1 MYIYRTG
8 IRLID
13 EKKGGLS
20 PGSNILILAPSMS
33 SGERLGYSVARPARG
48 EYALILSTV
57 MRAVD
62 LLDLFSESHIDPS
75 RIGIIDAVSKLST
88 PDISDSTQVRYVSSP
103 SDLTGIG
110 IKFSSMVESI
120 FSGEFADSGD
130 ALFPPPIRFYI
141 DSLTTLLMY
150 RRLEVIYQFLHV
162 VTAKLKKMDAIGIYA
177 LNNESFDEK
186 TLSLIKQLMN
196 VVIEIKN
203 EQHGDFL
210 RVKGLLGVSQEWV
223 HFQITGE
230 ELEVV
235 I

>member
-1 MYIYRTG
+1 MYSYKTG

-13 EKKGGLS
+13 ERKGGLS

-33 SGERLGYSVARPARG
+33 GGEKLGYSIARPLPG
-48 EYALILSTV
+48 EYALVLSTV

-62 LLDLFSESHIDPS
+62 LIDFFSSARIDRS

-88 PDISDSTQVRYVSSP
+88 PEISDSTQVRYVSSP

-110 IKFSSMVESI
+110 IKFSSLVESI
-120 FSGEFADSGD
+120 FNGEFGDSEE

-162 VTAKLKKMDAIGIYA
+162 IAAKLKKMEAIGIYA

-186 TLSLIKQLMN
+186 TISLIKHLMN
-196 VVIEIKN
+196 VMIEVKN
-203 EQHGDFL
+203 EQHVDLL
-210 RVKGLLGVSQEWV
+210 RVQGIPGIPQDWVQFRVTETGLGVS
-223 HFQITGE
+223 
-230 ELEVV
+230 L
-235 I
+235 

>member
-1 MYIYRTG
+1 MYSYKTG

-33 SGERLGYSVARPARG
+33 GGENLGYSVARPLPG

-62 LLDLFSESHIDPS
+62 LIDFFSSARIDHS

-88 PDISDSTQVRYVSSP
+88 PEISDSMQVRYVSSP

-110 IKFSSMVESI
+110 IKFSSLVESI
-120 FSGEFADSGD
+120 FNGEFGDSED

-150 RRLEVIYQFLHV
+150 RKLEVIYQFLHV
-162 VTAKLKKMDAIGIYA
+162 IAAKLKKMEAIGIYA

-186 TLSLIKQLMN
+186 TISLIKHLMN
-196 VVIEIKN
+196 VVIEVKN
-203 EQHGDFL
+203 EQHVDFL
-210 RVKGLLGVSQEWV
+210 RVQGIPGIPQDWVQFRVTETGL
-223 HFQITGE
+223 
-230 ELEVV
+230 ELNL
-235 I
+235 

>member
-1 MYIYRTG
+1 MYSYKTG

-13 EKKGGLS
+13 EKRWAFPGLEHPHS
-20 PGSNILILAPSMS
+20 RSFH
-33 SGERLGYSVARPARG
+33 ERRGKLGYSIARPLPG

-62 LLDLFSESHIDPS
+62 LIDFFSSARIDRS

-88 PDISDSTQVRYVSSP
+88 PEISDSTQVRYVSSP

-110 IKFSSMVESI
+110 IKFSSLVESI
-120 FSGEFADSGD
+120 FNGEFGDSEE

-162 VTAKLKKMDAIGIYA
+162 IAAKLKKWKPLGYMP
-177 LNNESFDEK
+177 S
-186 TLSLIKQLMN
+186 TMN
-196 VVIEIKN
+196 RSMK
-203 EQHGDFL
+203 
-210 RVKGLLGVSQEWV
+210 RRSP
-223 HFQITGE
+223 
-230 ELEVV
+230 
-235 I
+235 

>member
-1 MYIYRTG
+1 MYTYKTG

-13 EKKGGLS
+13 EKRDGLS
-20 PGSNILILAPSMS
+20 PGSNVLILAPSLS
-33 SGERLGYSVARPARG
+33 RGEQLGYSIAKPLPG

-57 MRAVD
+57 MRSVD
-62 LLDLFSESHIDPS
+62 LLEFFTATRVDHT

-88 PDISDSTQVRYVSSP
+88 PDIADSTKVRYVSSP

-120 FSGEFADSGD
+120 FNGEFPESGD

-162 VTAKLKKMDAIGIYA
+162 ITAKLKKMEAIGIYT
-177 LNNESFDEK
+177 LNSESFDEK
-186 TLSLIKQLMN
+186 TQSLIKQLMN
-196 VVIEIKN
+196 LVIEVKN
-203 EQHGDFL
+203 DQHGDFL
-210 RVKGLLGVSQEWV
+210 RVRGIPGVSPEWFA
-223 HFQITGE
+223 FQISE
-230 ELEVV
+230 EGLEVIV
-235 I
+235 